1 MDATAA
7 FYRSP
12 NLVGQGLEPAQGA
25 QPNFLSGLYPARKKE
40 QYRAN

>member
-7 FYRSP
+7 FHRSP
-12 NLVGQGLEPAQGA
+12 HLVGQRLETAQGA
-25 QPNFLSGLYPARKKE
+25 QPNFLPSLYPARKKE